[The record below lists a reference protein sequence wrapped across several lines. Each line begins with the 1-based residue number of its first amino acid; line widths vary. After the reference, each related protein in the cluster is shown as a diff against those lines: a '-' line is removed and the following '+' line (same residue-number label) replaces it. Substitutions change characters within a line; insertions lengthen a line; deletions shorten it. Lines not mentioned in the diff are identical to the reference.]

1 MSGGWARF
9 ASWVLSV
16 PIRIKIMGIALGIV
30 ALLGMGVISQVRSSM
45 RATLEAELQRR
56 GAAIARDV
64 AGRAADLI
72 VTNNL
77 FALHELVRT
86 TVEHNE
92 DTWYVLVLNPA
103 GEVLA
108 HTLPGNPSPEL
119 LDANRPAVDQAV
131 RIQVLDAED
140 GRIYDAA
147 VPIFGGR
154 GGVARIGMSDRRMRA
169 MVDATT
175 RRLLAV
181 TAFVSL
187 GGVAAALLLTFVLT
201 RPILALGKVA
211 EAVGRGEFSHR
222 APVWS
227 RDEVGRLTEAFNT
240 MTEALDRSRRQ
251 LLRRNAELS
260 AVNAIAITVS
270 GSLNLDEIL
279 EGALAKVL
287 EVMNLRAG
295 WIILEEDGGSVLAAS
310 AGLSA
315 DDARQ
320 RTAHAS
326 VALKAKERVL
336 GVMKVVA
343 GDDRAPLNDEDLD
356 LLSAIGHQI
365 ALAIENARLYKEVQR
380 KEEIRRQ
387 LLDKLITAQAEER
400 RRLSRELHDEVGQ
413 SLTALIMNL
422 GSAEAAVPPQFDSI
436 RRHLGE
442 IRGLLATTLEEIRR
456 LMVDLR
462 PTLLD
467 DLGLIPAIR
476 WFAETH
482 LERARIKHSLEVVGH
497 RRRLPPHVE
506 TALFRV
512 VQEAITNIVRH
523 SGARRAEIRVD
534 FRDAW
539 VGAEISDDGKGFDP
553 SAAQGRL
560 GLLGMEERVTF
571 LGGRWAI
578 QTEIGAG
585 TRISVEIPVGAGG

>member
-86 TVEHNE
+86 TVQHNE

-310 AGLSA
+310 AGLSGGRRPA
-315 DDARQ
+315 
-320 RTAHAS
+320 AHSAC
-326 VALKAKERVL
+326 L
-336 GVMKVVA
+336 GSPQ
-343 GDDRAPLNDEDLD
+343 GEGTGTR
-356 LLSAIGHQI
+356 GH
-365 ALAIENARLYKEVQR
+365 EGG
-380 KEEIRRQ
+380 
-387 LLDKLITAQAEER
+387 R
-400 RRLSRELHDEVGQ
+400 RR
-413 SLTALIMNL
+413 
-422 GSAEAAVPPQFDSI
+422 
-436 RRHLGE
+436 
-442 IRGLLATTLEEIRR
+442 
-456 LMVDLR
+456 
-462 PTLLD
+462 
-467 DLGLIPAIR
+467 
-476 WFAETH
+476 
-482 LERARIKHSLEVVGH
+482 
-497 RRRLPPHVE
+497 
-506 TALFRV
+506 
-512 VQEAITNIVRH
+512 
-523 SGARRAEIRVD
+523 
-534 FRDAW
+534 
-539 VGAEISDDGKGFDP
+539 
-553 SAAQGRL
+553 
-560 GLLGMEERVTF
+560 
-571 LGGRWAI
+571 
-578 QTEIGAG
+578 
-585 TRISVEIPVGAGG
+585 

>member
-1 MSGGWARF
+1 
-9 ASWVLSV
+9 
-16 PIRIKIMGIALGIV
+16 
-30 ALLGMGVISQVRSSM
+30 
-45 RATLEAELQRR
+45 
-56 GAAIARDV
+56 
-64 AGRAADLI
+64 
-72 VTNNL
+72 
-77 FALHELVRT
+77 
-86 TVEHNE
+86 
-92 DTWYVLVLNPA
+92 
-103 GEVLA
+103 
-108 HTLPGNPSPEL
+108 
-119 LDANRPAVDQAV
+119 
-131 RIQVLDAED
+131 
-140 GRIYDAA
+140 
-147 VPIFGGR
+147 
-154 GGVARIGMSDRRMRA
+154 
-169 MVDATT
+169 
-175 RRLLAV
+175 
-181 TAFVSL
+181 
-187 GGVAAALLLTFVLT
+187 
-201 RPILALGKVA
+201 
-211 EAVGRGEFSHR
+211 
-222 APVWS
+222 
-227 RDEVGRLTEAFNT
+227 
-240 MTEALDRSRRQ
+240 
-251 LLRRNAELS
+251 
-260 AVNAIAITVS
+260 
-270 GSLNLDEIL
+270 
-279 EGALAKVL
+279 
-287 EVMNLRAG
+287 
-295 WIILEEDGGSVLAAS
+295 
-310 AGLSA
+310 
-315 DDARQ
+315 
-320 RTAHAS
+320 
-326 VALKAKERVL
+326 
-336 GVMKVVA
+336 MKVVA

-387 LLDKLITAQAEER
+387 LLDKLITAQEEER

>member
-1 MSGGWARF
+1 
-9 ASWVLSV
+9 V
-16 PIRIKIMGIALGIV
+16 KIMGIALGMV
-30 ALLGMGVISQVRSSM
+30 TLLGLGVTLQVRSSM
-45 RATLEAELQRR
+45 RVTLQTELQRR
-56 GAAIARDV
+56 AAAIARDV

-77 FALHELVRT
+77 FALHELART
-86 TVEHNE
+86 TLEHNE
-92 DTWYVLVLNPA
+92 DTRYVLVLDRS
-103 GEVLA
+103 GETLA
-108 HTLPGNPSPEL
+108 HTLSGNPSPEL
-119 LDANRPAVDQAV
+119 LRANLPAPDEAV
-131 RIQVLDAED
+131 RIQPLDIEEE
-140 GRIYDAA
+140 RIYDAA

-154 GGVARIGMSDRRMRA
+154 AGVARVGMSDRRMSA
-169 MVDATT
+169 IVAATT

-181 TAFVSL
+181 TALVSL

-201 RPILALGKVA
+201 RPILALGRVA
-211 EAVGRGEFSHR
+211 QAVGRGDFSQK

-227 RDEVGRLTEAFNT
+227 RDEVGRLTEAFNA

-251 LLRRNAELS
+251 ILRRNAELS
-260 AVNAIAITVS
+260 ALNAIAVTVS
-270 GSLNLDEIL
+270 GSLHLDEIL

-295 WIILEEDGGSVLAAS
+295 WIFLEEEGGHVLAAC

-315 DDARQ
+315 DAAREQ
-320 RTAHAS
+320 AAHAS
-326 VALKAKERVL
+326 VPLKAKERAL
-336 GVMKVVA
+336 GVMKVVT
-343 GDDRAPLNDEDLD
+343 GEDRTLNEEDLK
-356 LLSAIGHQI
+356 LLMAIGHQI
-365 ALAIENARLYKEVQR
+365 ALAVENARLYEEVQR

-387 LLDKLITAQAEER
+387 LLDKLITAQEEER

-422 GSAEAAVPPQFDSI
+422 GSAEASVPPQFDAI

-462 PTLLD
+462 PTVLD

-482 LERARIKHSLEVVGH
+482 FKRAQIEHLLEVAGN

-523 SGARRAEIRVD
+523 SGARRAEVRLE
-534 FRDAW
+534 FRDGLVA
-539 VGAEISDDGKGFDP
+539 AEISDDGKGFDP
-553 SAAQGRL
+553 KAAQGGL

-571 LGGRWAI
+571 LGGRWTI
-578 QTEIGAG
+578 KTDLGAG
-585 TRISVEIPVGAGG
+585 TRISLEIPIGVSG